1 MVHLALS
8 LNIVKP
14 KNLQKASSA
23 VYINIPAISVFLSGM
38 NLPKKI
44 VWYRNDLRMHDH
56 DALEYADKDAEVV
69 PVYVV
74 QEKPSYMDNF
84 QRIGKFRQTFLNEA
98 LEDLRD
104 AWMQRGLTFTVL
116 HGAAHVCLVKFALE
130 QGVTEIVAHREYAFE
145 EMREEEH
152 LSQALQGTAIKL
164 TFIHGGFLIHP
175 DDLPFELHQLPDI
188 FTAFRKKVEALS
200 PVRKVTNTGVPK
212 NEFKP
217 STQAS
222 ADPRQAIAFRGGE
235 RAGLQR
241 VQHYLWNSKAVEV
254 YKETRNGLIGAD
266 YSSKFSPWLAL
277 GCLSPRYVY
286 AELKRYEKERIAN
299 ESTYWLVFELLWRDY
314 FRYVMM
320 KFGPRLFMRAGL
332 SNKTFK
338 KSTFNYTPI
347 LQQWINGQ
355 TGDDFVDANMRE
367 LKLTGFMSNR
377 GRQNVASYFVHQLK
391 LDWRLGAAYF
401 EEQLIDYDV
410 YSNWGNWAY
419 LAGVG
424 NDPRENRVFNTQK
437 QAEMYDGAGL
447 YRKLWLAEN

>member
-1 MVHLALS
+1 
-8 LNIVKP
+8 
-14 KNLQKASSA
+14 
-23 VYINIPAISVFLSGM
+23 
-38 NLPKKI
+38 
-44 VWYRNDLRMHDH
+44 MHDH
-56 DALEYADKDAEVV
+56 DALEYANKDADVI

-74 QEKPSYMDNF
+74 QEKPSFMDNF

-104 AWMQRGLTFTVL
+104 AWMQRGVTFTVL
-116 HGAAHVCLVKFALE
+116 HGAAHASLLEFALE
-130 QGVTEIVAHREYAFE
+130 QGVSEIVAHREYAFE
-145 EMREEEH
+145 EMQEEEH
-152 LSQALQGTAIKL
+152 LRQTLQGTAIKL
-164 TFIHGGFLIHP
+164 TLMHGGFLIHP
-175 DDLPFELHQLPDI
+175 DDLPFELHQLPDV

-212 NEFKP
+212 NEFQAP
-217 STQAS
+217 SQAS
-222 ADPRQAIAFRGGE
+222 AEPRQAIAFRGGE

-241 VQHYLWNSKAVEV
+241 LQHYLWDSKAVEV

-266 YSSKFSPWLAL
+266 YSSKFSAWLAL

-286 AELKRYEKERIAN
+286 AELKRYEKERLAN

-320 KFGPRLFMRAGL
+320 KFGHKLFMRAGL

-347 LQQWINGQ
+347 LQQWIHGE